1 MWKIKVHSLVIK
13 EDFKKI
19 NKKDQSFIIK
29 TIYKKLSLSP
39 DKFGSPLRYELK
51 GFWKLKISEYRVI
64 YKIEK
69 QEVIVLVLKVG
80 IRRDRE
86 VYRKMINRL
95 NKIDRQCFNSS

>member
-13 EDFKKI
+13 KDFKKI
-19 NKKDQSFIIK
+19 SQKDQSFILK

-39 DKFGSPLRYELK
+39 VKFDSPLRYELK
-51 GFWKLKISEYRVI
+51 GFWKLKISKYRVI

-86 VYRKMINRL
+86 VYQEMINRL
-95 NKIDRQCFNSS
+95 NKIDL